1 MSETNIIE
9 YKTTWKDDFLK
20 VICAFAN
27 SEGGTLFI
35 GMDDHGKPVGLKN
48 EKKLLEDLPNKINSK
63 LGIVAE
69 VKPEAKKGNNVI
81 SIKVMPSSVPIS
93 WQGRYFQRS
102 GSVVLE
108 LNGKQLSDFLLK
120 KSGLTW
126 DAIEMEGVGTE
137 GLDTDTIDKF
147 KVLATDRLP
156 LISAERSLSSLLDKL
171 NLRKDGQLK
180 RAAVLLFGKNVPRT
194 FPQAHLKIG
203 RFLSETEIIGSD
215 IIEGNLFQQ
224 LEGAFEVLRKK
235 YLINRF
241 KMEGIHRREL
251 PDFPLEA
258 LREAL
263 INALIHRDYNSTA
276 ATQIRVYSNKIVI
289 MNDGRLPD
297 ELTLE
302 DLKKSH
308 LSIPRNYLLC
318 DIFYKAGMIESWG
331 SGTLK
336 IIRLCE
342 EDGLPQPEFWQSGG
356 GFGIDFKSKIIN
368 DELNDE
374 LNKGQKVVVMCIQQ
388 NPGIKAK
395 TISEKAEIPFGTVDR
410 HIRVLLKRNLIERRG
425 SKKTGGYYVL

>member
-20 VICAFAN
+20 VVCAFAN

-147 KVLATDRLP
+147 KVQILDW
-156 LISAERSLSSLLDKL
+156 LSMCILRIIVVFRILFSSFKRRWFLCMVLCSTALD
-171 NLRKDGQLK
+171 
-180 RAAVLLFGKNVPRT
+180 
-194 FPQAHLKIG
+194 
-203 RFLSETEIIGSD
+203 E
-215 IIEGNLFQQ
+215 
-224 LEGAFEVLRKK
+224 
-235 YLINRF
+235 
-241 KMEGIHRREL
+241 
-251 PDFPLEA
+251 
-258 LREAL
+258 
-263 INALIHRDYNSTA
+263 NALKNFTSLNVTST
-276 ATQIRVYSNKIVI
+276 K
-289 MNDGRLPD
+289 
-297 ELTLE
+297 
-302 DLKKSH
+302 
-308 LSIPRNYLLC
+308 
-318 DIFYKAGMIESWG
+318 
-331 SGTLK
+331 
-336 IIRLCE
+336 
-342 EDGLPQPEFWQSGG
+342 
-356 GFGIDFKSKIIN
+356 
-368 DELNDE
+368 
-374 LNKGQKVVVMCIQQ
+374 
-388 NPGIKAK
+388 
-395 TISEKAEIPFGTVDR
+395 EK
-410 HIRVLLKRNLIERRG
+410 
-425 SKKTGGYYVL
+425 